1 MAILIDEKKRVLV
14 QGITGREGRARTRL
28 MREYGTNVVGGV
40 TPGKGGQSVLGV
52 PVFNTPQEA
61 VNSLGNIDVSVVFVP
76 AAGVKDAAISAIE
89 AGIKLAVLVPDRVPV
104 WDAME
109 IAAAAKANDAM
120 FLGPNTLGAL
130 SPGKAVVGMIG
141 GRAES
146 ARQWFKP
153 GVPKGVGVIS
163 RSGGM
168 ASSTGYYLGQAGVR
182 LSSIVHIGGDAVIGI
197 RLPDAALMFEADP
210 LTEAIVIFG
219 EIGSSQ
225 EEELSQLIADRKIT
239 KPVIAY
245 IGGKAAREGT
255 RFSHAGAII
264 EGGRGTHAG
273 KVKALREAGATVV
286 DAFGELPGAVVA
298 ILEQIKG
305 QSLMS
310 EADKKAV
317 WHSGI
322 TRIQPNK
329 VAVRGYDIAELMG
342 HVSFGAAVYLILTGE
357 LPSPAI
363 ARLMDAILVSSIDHG
378 ATPPSALS
386 ARNVASTGATLSAS
400 VAAGIMSINRHH
412 GGAIEDCAR
421 QLKAIADRAA
431 RDSISLEE
439 AATRTLRTMSE
450 AGERMSGFGH
460 RVHTKDP
467 RTARLFELAREAG
480 VDGVH
485 MQAARAVEK
494 AFADAKKSLPINV
507 DGAIGAILADL
518 GMNPAAFNGIFMIA
532 RTPGLIAH
540 VIEEQTREKPTGP
553 LSLRHAMR
561 SRPPSAR
568 TTCSTSPAARPPT
581 LRRPCTTRSRAIT
594 TRPTP
599 GATSLR
605 CLSPSARP
613 LPARANGKIYV
624 AGGFIGGTSVTN
636 ALRIYDIA
644 TNTWTS
650 GANMPTSPGVEAA
663 AAAVVNGKFYV
674 MGGDDFTNG
683 LNTTFIYDI
692 ATNTWTTGATLPDS
706 RTNTYGTASNGLIYV
721 YGGVILPAFTTTDTL
736 LRYDPVANSWTNLG
750 SAGTAGLR
758 QLRRHLAFRHGPTAD
773 HRRRGLHWCL
783 HHRHPHLHHQ
793 RRYVQRRPGDDRQP
807 RRARAGHPA

>member
-61 VNSLGNIDVSVVFVP
+61 VDSLGNIDISVVFVP

-104 WDAME
+104 WDAMA

-153 GVPKGVGVIS
+153 GVPTGVGVIS

-182 LSSIVHIGGDAVIGI
+182 ISSIVHIGGDAVIGI
-197 RLPDAALMFEADP
+197 RLPDAALMFQADP

-225 EEELSQLIADRKIT
+225 EEELAQLVAVKKIT

-273 KVKALREAGATVV
+273 KVKALRDAGTTVV
-286 DAFGELPGAVVA
+286 DAFGELPGAVVT

-322 TRIQPNK
+322 TQIQPNK

-357 LPSPAI
+357 LPSPAV
-363 ARLMDAILVSSIDHG
+363 ARLMDGILVSSIDHG

-421 QLKAIADRAA
+421 QLKSILDRAA

-439 AATRTLRTMSE
+439 AATRTLRAMNE

-460 RVHTKDP
+460 RVHNKDP

-480 VDGVH
+480 VDGAYI
-485 MQAARAVEK
+485 QAARAVEK
-494 AFADAKKSLPINV
+494 AFAAAKKSLPINV

-540 VIEEQTREKPTGP
+540 VIEEQTRERP
-553 LSLRHAMR
+553 MR
-561 SRPPSAR
+561 
-568 TTCSTSPAARPPT
+568 
-581 LRRPCTTRSRAIT
+581 
-594 TRPTP
+594 
-599 GATSLR
+599 
-605 CLSPSARP
+605 
-613 LPARANGKIYV
+613 
-624 AGGFIGGTSVTN
+624 
-636 ALRIYDIA
+636 RI
-644 TNTWTS
+644 
-650 GANMPTSPGVEAA
+650 
-663 AAAVVNGKFYV
+663 
-674 MGGDDFTNG
+674 
-683 LNTTFIYDI
+683 
-692 ATNTWTTGATLPDS
+692 
-706 RTNTYGTASNGLIYV
+706 
-721 YGGVILPAFTTTDTL
+721 
-736 LRYDPVANSWTNLG
+736 DPVN
-750 SAGTAGLR
+750 
-758 QLRRHLAFRHGPTAD
+758 HGYDGPS
-773 HRRRGLHWCL
+773 
-783 HHRHPHLHHQ
+783 
-793 RRYVQRRPGDDRQP
+793 P
-807 RRARAGHPA
+807 RTISDAHSP

>member
-1 MAILIDEKKRVLV
+1 MGILIDEKKRVLV

-28 MREYGTNVVGGV
+28 MREYGTNVVAGV

-61 VNSLGNIDVSVVFVP
+61 VNSLGEIDISVVFVP
-76 AAGVKDAAISAIE
+76 AAGVKDAAVSAID
-89 AGIKLAVLVPDRVPV
+89 AGIKLTVLVPDRVPV

-109 IAAAAKANDAM
+109 IAAAAKANGAM
-120 FLGPNTLGAL
+120 FLGPNTLGVL
-130 SPGKAVVGMIG
+130 SPGKGVIGMIG

-182 LSSIVHIGGDAVIGI
+182 ISTIVHIGGDAVIGI

-225 EEELSQLIADRKIT
+225 EEELAQLIVDRKVI

-286 DAFGELPGAVVA
+286 DAFGELPDAVVK
-298 ILEQIKG
+298 ILNKLKG
-305 QSLMS
+305 ESLMS
-310 EADKKAV
+310 ETDKNAV
-317 WHSGI
+317 WNTAI
-322 TRIQPNK
+322 TRVEPNK
-329 VAVRGYDIAELMG
+329 VAVRGYNIAELMG
-342 HVSFGAAVYLILTGE
+342 RVSFGAAVYLTLTGE
-357 LPSPAI
+357 LPSPAV

-378 ATPPSALS
+378 ATPPSALA
-386 ARNVASTGATLSAS
+386 ARSVASTGATLSAS

-421 QLKAIADRAA
+421 QLGAIADRAT
-431 RDSISLEE
+431 RESISMDE
-439 AATRTLRTMSE
+439 AAARTLAVMRE
-450 AGERMSGFGH
+450 AGERMPGFGH
-460 RVHTKDP
+460 RLHTKDP

-532 RTPGLIAH
+532 RTPGLVAH
-540 VIEEQTREKPTGP
+540 VIEEQTREKP
-553 LSLRHAMR
+553 MR
-561 SRPPSAR
+561 
-568 TTCSTSPAARPPT
+568 
-581 LRRPCTTRSRAIT
+581 
-594 TRPTP
+594 
-599 GATSLR
+599 
-605 CLSPSARP
+605 
-613 LPARANGKIYV
+613 
-624 AGGFIGGTSVTN
+624 
-636 ALRIYDIA
+636 RI
-644 TNTWTS
+644 
-650 GANMPTSPGVEAA
+650 
-663 AAAVVNGKFYV
+663 
-674 MGGDDFTNG
+674 
-683 LNTTFIYDI
+683 
-692 ATNTWTTGATLPDS
+692 
-706 RTNTYGTASNGLIYV
+706 
-721 YGGVILPAFTTTDTL
+721 
-736 LRYDPVANSWTNLG
+736 DPVNHG
-750 SAGTAGLR
+750 YDGT
-758 QLRRHLAFRHGPTAD
+758 P
-773 HRRRGLHWCL
+773 
-783 HHRHPHLHHQ
+783 
-793 RRYVQRRPGDDRQP
+793 P
-807 RRARAGHPA
+807 RRVAALSHPQQTK

>member
-28 MREYGTNVVGGV
+28 MRDYGTNVIGGV
-40 TPGKGGQSVLGV
+40 TPGKGGESVLGV

-61 VNSLGNIDVSVVFVP
+61 VNSLGNVDVSVVFVP

-182 LSSIVHIGGDAVIGI
+182 ISSIVHIGGDAVIGI

-286 DAFGELPGAVVA
+286 DAFGELPGAVVT
-298 ILEQIKG
+298 ILEQITG
-305 QSLMS
+305 QSLMN
-310 EADKKAV
+310 EAEKKAV

-322 TRIQPNK
+322 TRIEPNK

-357 LPSPAI
+357 LPSPPVG
-363 ARLMDAILVSSIDHG
+363 RLMDALLVSSIDHG

-386 ARNVASTGATLSAS
+386 ARTVASTGATLSAA
-400 VAAGIMSINRHH
+400 VAAGVMSINRHH

-421 QLKAIADRAA
+421 QLKAIADRAT
-431 RDSISLEE
+431 RESISLDE
-439 AATRTLRTMSE
+439 AATRTLRMMNE

-460 RVHTKDP
+460 RVHTQDP

-480 VDGVH
+480 VEGVH

-494 AFADAKKSLPINV
+494 AFADAEKSLPINV

-540 VIEEQTREKPTGP
+540 VIEEQTRERP
-553 LSLRHAMR
+553 MR
-561 SRPPSAR
+561 
-568 TTCSTSPAARPPT
+568 
-581 LRRPCTTRSRAIT
+581 
-594 TRPTP
+594 
-599 GATSLR
+599 
-605 CLSPSARP
+605 
-613 LPARANGKIYV
+613 
-624 AGGFIGGTSVTN
+624 
-636 ALRIYDIA
+636 RI
-644 TNTWTS
+644 
-650 GANMPTSPGVEAA
+650 
-663 AAAVVNGKFYV
+663 
-674 MGGDDFTNG
+674 
-683 LNTTFIYDI
+683 
-692 ATNTWTTGATLPDS
+692 
-706 RTNTYGTASNGLIYV
+706 
-721 YGGVILPAFTTTDTL
+721 
-736 LRYDPVANSWTNLG
+736 DPVNHGYDGPAPRSVPNSH
-750 SAGTAGLR
+750 SS
-758 QLRRHLAFRHGPTAD
+758 
-773 HRRRGLHWCL
+773 
-783 HHRHPHLHHQ
+783 
-793 RRYVQRRPGDDRQP
+793 
-807 RRARAGHPA
+807 

>member
-1 MAILIDEKKRVLV
+1 MAILIDETKRVLV

-28 MREYGTNVVGGV
+28 MRDYGTNVVGGV
-40 TPGKGGQSVLGV
+40 TPGKRGQDVLGV
-52 PVFNTPQEA
+52 PVFNTPEEA
-61 VNSLGNIDVSVVFVP
+61 VNSLGKIDVSVVFVP
-76 AAGVKDAAISAIE
+76 AAGVKDAAISAID

-109 IAAAAKANDAM
+109 IAAAAKANDAT

-130 SPGKAVVGMIG
+130 SPGKGVVGMIG

-182 LSSIVHIGGDAVIGI
+182 ISTIVHIGGDAVIGV
-197 RLPDAALMFEADP
+197 RLPDAGVMFEADP
-210 LTEAIVIFG
+210 FTEAIVIFG

-225 EEELSQLIADRKIT
+225 EEELAQLIADRKIT

-273 KVKALREAGATVV
+273 KVKALREAGVTVV
-286 DAFGELPGAVVA
+286 DAFGELPGAVVT

-310 EADKKAV
+310 EADKRAV
-317 WHSGI
+317 WHTGI
-322 TRIQPNK
+322 TRIEPNK

-342 HVSFGAAVYLILTGE
+342 RVSFGAAVYLILTGE

-363 ARLMDAILVSSIDHG
+363 ARLMDGILVSSIDHG

-386 ARNVASTGATLSAS
+386 ARTVASTGATLSAS

-421 QLKAIADRAA
+421 QLKGIVDRAT
-431 RDSISLEE
+431 RESIVLEE
-439 AATRTLRTMSE
+439 AATRTIGKMND

-460 RVHTKDP
+460 RLHTKDP

-480 VDGVH
+480 VNGVH

-540 VIEEQTREKPTGP
+540 TIEEQTREKP
-553 LSLRHAMR
+553 MR
-561 SRPPSAR
+561 RIDPVNHGYDGA
-568 TTCSTSPAARPPT
+568 SPR
-581 LRRPCTTRSRAIT
+581 
-594 TRPTP
+594 
-599 GATSLR
+599 
-605 CLSPSARP
+605 
-613 LPARANGKIYV
+613 
-624 AGGFIGGTSVTN
+624 
-636 ALRIYDIA
+636 
-644 TNTWTS
+644 
-650 GANMPTSPGVEAA
+650 
-663 AAAVVNGKFYV
+663 
-674 MGGDDFTNG
+674 
-683 LNTTFIYDI
+683 
-692 ATNTWTTGATLPDS
+692 TLPREKS
-706 RTNTYGTASNGLIYV
+706 QSG
-721 YGGVILPAFTTTDTL
+721 
-736 LRYDPVANSWTNLG
+736 
-750 SAGTAGLR
+750 
-758 QLRRHLAFRHGPTAD
+758 
-773 HRRRGLHWCL
+773 
-783 HHRHPHLHHQ
+783 
-793 RRYVQRRPGDDRQP
+793 
-807 RRARAGHPA
+807 

>member
-1 MAILIDEKKRVLV
+1 MAILIDEKKRVVV

-61 VNSLGNIDVSVVFVP
+61 VDSLGNIDVSVVFVP

-109 IAAAAKANDAM
+109 IAAAAKANNAM

-182 LSSIVHIGGDAVIGI
+182 LSTILHIGGDAVIGI

-225 EEELSQLIADRKIT
+225 EEELSQLIAGRKIT

-273 KVKALREAGATVV
+273 KVKALRGAGATVV
-286 DAFGELPGAVVA
+286 DAFGELPGAVVT

-305 QSLMS
+305 QSLMN

-317 WHSGI
+317 WHSSI

-342 HVSFGAAVYLILTGE
+342 RISFGAAVYLILTGE
-357 LPSPAI
+357 LPSPAVG
-363 ARLMDAILVSSIDHG
+363 RLMDAILVSSIDHG

-386 ARNVASTGATLSAS
+386 ARTVASTGATLSAS

-431 RDSISLEE
+431 RESISLEE
-439 AATRTLRTMSE
+439 AATRTLATMRE
-450 AGERMSGFGH
+450 AGERVSGFGH
-460 RVHTKDP
+460 RVHSKDP

-494 AFADAKKSLPINV
+494 AFADAKKSLPTNV

-518 GMNPAAFNGIFMIA
+518 GMNPAAFNGVFMIA
-532 RTPGLIAH
+532 RTPGLIAQ
-540 VIEEQTREKPTGP
+540 VIEEQTREKPMRRIDPVNHGYDGP
-553 LSLRHAMR
+553 
-561 SRPPSAR
+561 
-568 TTCSTSPAARPPT
+568 
-581 LRRPCTTRSRAIT
+581 
-594 TRPTP
+594 
-599 GATSLR
+599 
-605 CLSPSARP
+605 
-613 LPARANGKIYV
+613 PAR
-624 AGGFIGGTSVTN
+624 S
-636 ALRIYDIA
+636 L
-644 TNTWTS
+644 
-650 GANMPTSPGVEAA
+650 
-663 AAAVVNGKFYV
+663 
-674 MGGDDFTNG
+674 
-683 LNTTFIYDI
+683 
-692 ATNTWTTGATLPDS
+692 
-706 RTNTYGTASNGLIYV
+706 
-721 YGGVILPAFTTTDTL
+721 
-736 LRYDPVANSWTNLG
+736 
-750 SAGTAGLR
+750 
-758 QLRRHLAFRHGPTAD
+758 
-773 HRRRGLHWCL
+773 
-783 HHRHPHLHHQ
+783 
-793 RRYVQRRPGDDRQP
+793 
-807 RRARAGHPA
+807 

>member
-28 MREYGTNVVGGV
+28 MREYGTNVVAGV
-40 TPGKGGQSVLGV
+40 TPGKAGQNVLGV

-61 VNSLGNIDVSVVFVP
+61 VNAVGGIDISVVFVP
-76 AAGVKDAAISAIE
+76 AAGVKDAAVAAID

-109 IAAAAKANDAM
+109 IAAAAKANIAT

-153 GVPKGVGVIS
+153 GVPKGVGVVS

-182 LSSIVHIGGDAVIGI
+182 ISTIVHIGGDAVIGI
-197 RLPDAALMFEADP
+197 RLPDAALMFQADP

-225 EEELSQLIADRKIT
+225 EEELAQLIVDRKIT

-264 EGGRGTHAG
+264 EGGRGTHTG

-286 DAFGELPGAVVA
+286 DAFGELPDAVVK
-298 ILEQIKG
+298 ILEQTKG
-305 QSLMS
+305 ESLMS

-317 WHSGI
+317 WHTAI
-322 TRIQPNK
+322 TRTEPNR

-342 HVSFGAAVYLILTGE
+342 RVSFGAAVYLILTGD
-357 LPSPAI
+357 LPSAAI
-363 ARLMDAILVSSIDHG
+363 AQLMDAILVSSIDHG

-386 ARNVASTGATLSAS
+386 ARTVASTGATLSAA
-400 VAAGIMSINRHH
+400 VGAGIMSINRHH

-431 RDSISLEE
+431 AESISLDE
-439 AATRTLRTMSE
+439 AAKRSVAAMTE
-450 AGERMSGFGH
+450 AGERMAGFGH
-460 RVHTKDP
+460 RLHTKDP

-480 VDGVH
+480 VNGVH
-485 MQAARAVEK
+485 MQTARAVEK

-540 VIEEQTREKPTGP
+540 VLEEQTREKP
-553 LSLRHAMR
+553 MR
-561 SRPPSAR
+561 
-568 TTCSTSPAARPPT
+568 
-581 LRRPCTTRSRAIT
+581 
-594 TRPTP
+594 
-599 GATSLR
+599 
-605 CLSPSARP
+605 
-613 LPARANGKIYV
+613 
-624 AGGFIGGTSVTN
+624 
-636 ALRIYDIA
+636 RI
-644 TNTWTS
+644 
-650 GANMPTSPGVEAA
+650 
-663 AAAVVNGKFYV
+663 
-674 MGGDDFTNG
+674 
-683 LNTTFIYDI
+683 
-692 ATNTWTTGATLPDS
+692 
-706 RTNTYGTASNGLIYV
+706 
-721 YGGVILPAFTTTDTL
+721 
-736 LRYDPVANSWTNLG
+736 DPVNHGYDGLPLRSLATQANRATK
-750 SAGTAGLR
+750 R
-758 QLRRHLAFRHGPTAD
+758 GPAT
-773 HRRRGLHWCL
+773 
-783 HHRHPHLHHQ
+783 P
-793 RRYVQRRPGDDRQP
+793 
-807 RRARAGHPA
+807 

>member
-1 MAILIDEKKRVLV
+1 VLV

-182 LSSIVHIGGDAVIGI
+182 ISSIVHIGGDAVIGI

-210 LTEAIVIFG
+210 LTETIVIFG

-225 EEELSQLIADRKIT
+225 EEELSQLIVDRKIT

-273 KVKALREAGATVV
+273 KVKALREADATVV
-286 DAFGELPGAVVA
+286 DAFGDLPGAVVE
-298 ILEQIKG
+298 ILKQIKG

-317 WHSGI
+317 WHSSI

-357 LPSPAI
+357 LPSPAV

-386 ARNVASTGATLSAS
+386 ARTVASTGATLSAS
-400 VAAGIMSINRHH
+400 VAAGVMSINRHH

-460 RVHTKDP
+460 RVHSKDP
-467 RTARLFELAREAG
+467 RTVRLFELAREAG

-540 VIEEQTREKPTGP
+540 VIEEQTRERPMRRIDPVNHGYDGP
-553 LSLRHAMR
+553 
-561 SRPPSAR
+561 PAR
-568 TTCSTSPAARPPT
+568 T
-581 LRRPCTTRSRAIT
+581 L
-594 TRPTP
+594 
-599 GATSLR
+599 
-605 CLSPSARP
+605 
-613 LPARANGKIYV
+613 
-624 AGGFIGGTSVTN
+624 
-636 ALRIYDIA
+636 
-644 TNTWTS
+644 
-650 GANMPTSPGVEAA
+650 
-663 AAAVVNGKFYV
+663 
-674 MGGDDFTNG
+674 
-683 LNTTFIYDI
+683 
-692 ATNTWTTGATLPDS
+692 
-706 RTNTYGTASNGLIYV
+706 
-721 YGGVILPAFTTTDTL
+721 
-736 LRYDPVANSWTNLG
+736 
-750 SAGTAGLR
+750 
-758 QLRRHLAFRHGPTAD
+758 
-773 HRRRGLHWCL
+773 
-783 HHRHPHLHHQ
+783 
-793 RRYVQRRPGDDRQP
+793 
-807 RRARAGHPA
+807 

>member
-1 MAILIDEKKRVLV
+1 VLV

-40 TPGKGGQSVLGV
+40 TPGKGGQAVLGV
-52 PVFNTPQEA
+52 PVFNTAQEA
-61 VNSLGNIDVSVVFVP
+61 VNSLGDIDVSVVFVP

-104 WDAME
+104 WDAMK
-109 IAAAAKANDAM
+109 IAAAAKANGAM

-273 KVKALREAGATVV
+273 KVKALREAGANVV
-286 DAFGELPGAVVA
+286 DAFGDLPGAVVQ

-305 QSLMS
+305 QSLMN

-317 WHSGI
+317 WHSAI

-342 HVSFGAAVYLILTGE
+342 QVSFGAAVYLILTGE
-357 LPSPAI
+357 LPSPAV

-400 VAAGIMSINRHH
+400 VAAGVMSINRHH

-480 VDGVH
+480 VDGAH

-518 GMNPAAFNGIFMIA
+518 GMNPATFNGIFMIA

-540 VIEEQTREKPTGP
+540 VIEEQTRERP
-553 LSLRHAMR
+553 MR
-561 SRPPSAR
+561 
-568 TTCSTSPAARPPT
+568 
-581 LRRPCTTRSRAIT
+581 
-594 TRPTP
+594 
-599 GATSLR
+599 
-605 CLSPSARP
+605 
-613 LPARANGKIYV
+613 
-624 AGGFIGGTSVTN
+624 
-636 ALRIYDIA
+636 RI
-644 TNTWTS
+644 
-650 GANMPTSPGVEAA
+650 
-663 AAAVVNGKFYV
+663 
-674 MGGDDFTNG
+674 
-683 LNTTFIYDI
+683 
-692 ATNTWTTGATLPDS
+692 
-706 RTNTYGTASNGLIYV
+706 
-721 YGGVILPAFTTTDTL
+721 
-736 LRYDPVANSWTNLG
+736 DPVNHGYDGPAPRNL
-750 SAGTAGLR
+750 L
-758 QLRRHLAFRHGPTAD
+758 D
-773 HRRRGLHWCL
+773 
-783 HHRHPHLHHQ
+783 
-793 RRYVQRRPGDDRQP
+793 
-807 RRARAGHPA
+807 GHSS